1 MIARILINSAMLIAV
16 GVYLFLGNS
25 LFTWILKAPTAH
37 HLFGVCLLHVFLGTV
52 IYMVGFYRLEVLGF
66 SYEHLVHRIFLV
78 ILVLGIFG
86 LPIYKA
92 WAMSTSLVRMILYL
106 WGCGAIV
113 FSLAVIIVM
122 FRMNS

>member
-1 MIARILINSAMLIAV
+1 MLVAV
-16 GVYLFLGNS
+16 GVYFFLGNS
-25 LFTWILKAPTAH
+25 LFTWALKAAVP
-37 HLFGVCLLHVFLGTV
+37 HLFWACLLHVLLGTV
-52 IYMVGFYRLEVLGF
+52 IYMAGFYRFEVLGF
-66 SYEHLVHRIFLV
+66 SYEHLIQRIFLV

-106 WGCGAIV
+106 WGGGAIV